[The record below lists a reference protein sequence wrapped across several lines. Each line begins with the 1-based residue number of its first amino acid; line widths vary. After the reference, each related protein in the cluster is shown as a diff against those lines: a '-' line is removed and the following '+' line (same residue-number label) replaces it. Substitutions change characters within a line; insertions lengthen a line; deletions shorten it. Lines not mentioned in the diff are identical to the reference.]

1 MLIFKHIVNSCIVIK
16 YFLCKPEYQVSQP
29 CGCEC
34 RNLFSMY
41 ALLSKKLVEESKRYQ
56 YLKTE
61 VKQSNANGIL
71 PKSWTPLLAL
81 EISLRALWVLQ
92 GSHALFL
99 NLFILFNVMCL

>member
-1 MLIFKHIVNSCIVIK
+1 MLSNILKSLFR
-16 YFLCKPEYQVSQP
+16 PEYQVSQP
-29 CGCEC
+29 CEC

-71 PKSWTPLLAL
+71 PNSLNIAKLVLVLLAPSIIYKN
-81 EISLRALWVLQ
+81 EYAIYHREVQMIVLK
-92 GSHALFL
+92 
-99 NLFILFNVMCL
+99 